1 MEVSGDI
8 HVPCDAYLLPF
19 RENFASEDFPPSCW
33 SSYTDPSSKSPDA
46 QWTYTSESYYSHT
59 IGCAKFPDSHSTT
72 IGYLTTPPIYFD
84 ANTEYSLVYYQS
96 KTGSYDKKLREGI
109 TVWLSKEQNDTTNA
123 IKVGFSR
130 RYDANNIGVVKMDYT
145 FSVPEEVRCF
155 PSVCFVGG
163 EGIEIGDRLL
173 NGVALF
179 RSHFEVLC
187 SCEQRGFVFS
197 DCFDGLQHLPCVANE
212 PFSLRV
218 GHVCIFQHTVHRF
231 VCEDR
236 SVFSH
241 GGAHEFHFPRL
252 PRHESWIVFFHSDLH
267 FS

>member
-1 MEVSGDI
+1 MGDGRCEVLFVIELLGVLSPRSEVIFIQHDAVPLHRFNPPVGGFDSSRAVCSE
-8 HVPCDAYLLPF
+8 HVLEGGEADEAPIVFDRVEFSVLLFFNKFPSLKVLVRHQILFPSIFHRRFEREHQHVLPF
-19 RENFASEDFPPSCW
+19 HSQCELIGGERL
-33 SSYTDPSSKSPDA
+33 
-46 QWTYTSESYYSHT
+46 SESH
-59 IGCAKFPDSHSTT
+59 
-72 IGYLTTPPIYFD
+72 
-84 ANTEYSLVYYQS
+84 
-96 KTGSYDKKLREGI
+96 
-109 TVWLSKEQNDTTNA
+109 
-123 IKVGFSR
+123 
-130 RYDANNIGVVKMDYT
+130 
-145 FSVPEEVRCF
+145 FSVPEKVRCF

-179 RSHFEVLC
+179 GSHFEVLC

-218 GHVCIFQHTVHRF
+218 GHVCIFQHAVHRF

-236 SVFSH
+236 SVLSH

-252 PRHESWIVFFHSDLH
+252 PRHESRIVFFHSDLH